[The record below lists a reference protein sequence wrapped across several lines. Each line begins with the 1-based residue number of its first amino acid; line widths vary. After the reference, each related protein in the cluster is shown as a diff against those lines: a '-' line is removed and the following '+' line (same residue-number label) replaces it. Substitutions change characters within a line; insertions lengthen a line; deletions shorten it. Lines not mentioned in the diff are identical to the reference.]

1 MKRRF
6 TQLYKG
12 LPAYLSMR
20 KLNYYLRGDESMTKD
35 TKNKSI
41 GWLKGVL
48 SNQSQSDQ
56 SSKEELVTT
65 AIFEEQ
71 SSNME
76 EPEQSDIPSNKQ
88 LFLKDNQDKVS
99 LDLIVSVEN
108 MLSDRQLLLYKN
120 KALEDQLYNA
130 NETISRLKH
139 DIAKKEQLLQDKN
152 QEISV
157 LESNLTNKQMSY
169 DQLLEDYKDFQYTS
183 KQEFDKISSQLEK
196 EIIKYNKLNEKST
209 YTEYQNMLKIKELEE
224 KISHLEVENQKYI
237 EQYQRI
243 LGEKNQLIET
253 INDFTERMSF
263 SFSPKKTAST
273 TLSE

>member
-1 MKRRF
+1 
-6 TQLYKG
+6 
-12 LPAYLSMR
+12 
-20 KLNYYLRGDESMTKD
+20 MTKD